1 MKKILR
7 RCACGCGRQ
16 TNRNSRGEPR
26 TYLRG
31 HNRRGV
37 GRGWMEGG
45 YRYAS
50 RAGKKI
56 ALHRLIVEERE
67 GRPLRSD
74 ELVHHV
80 DHDRLNN
87 APENLVILSRSE
99 HQRLHTVGIRK
110 ARWSPEEIQR

>member
-1 MKKILR
+1 
-7 RCACGCGRQ
+7 
-16 TNRNSRGEPR
+16 
-26 TYLRG
+26 
-31 HNRRGV
+31 
-37 GRGWMEGG
+37 MEGG
-45 YRYAS
+45 YRYVS

-56 ALHRLIVEERE
+56 AQHRLIVEERE

-99 HQRLHTVGIRK
+99 HQRLHTVGIRN
-110 ARWSPEEIQR
+110 ARWSPEEIQRAAALREAGMTLQEISLAIGRPFSSVSRRLCKSRNGRLR